1 MSHSALALKSFNNNG
16 FSKDRMLA
24 EQRRQKILELIQ
36 EEGSARVKALSE
48 TFSVTEPTIRQDLEK
63 LEADN
68 HIVREHGGA
77 HIKDISNKVRTLS
90 LHHMVNMNKKAAIG
104 AKAAEYIQEGDSII
118 LDAGSTTT
126 EIAKNMLEMKNIT
139 VVTNS
144 LNIAL
149 MLGGNPFIHIV
160 VTGGEFKAPT
170 LSLTGEKSAEFFD
183 QIYTS
188 KLFLAVGGVSLN
200 GGLTFPGFADIAV
213 KRAMVNSAEE
223 IYLVADSKK
232 IGKTMLASLGG
243 LDLIHHFIVDKEISP
258 EDKAAFEEKGVN
270 IILA

>member
-1 MSHSALALKSFNNNG
+1 
-16 FSKDRMLA
+16 MLA
-24 EQRRQKILELIQ
+24 EHRRQKILEMIQ

-48 TFSVTEPTIRQDLEK
+48 TFKVSEPTIRQDLEK

-68 HIVREHGGA
+68 HLVREHGGA
-77 HIKDISNKVRTLS
+77 HIKDISNQVKSLA

-126 EIAKNMLEMKNIT
+126 EIAKNLLEKKNIT
-139 VVTNS
+139 VVSNS

-149 MLGGNPFIHIV
+149 LLGSNPFINVI

-170 LSLTGEKSAEFFD
+170 LSLTGEKAAEFFR
-183 QIYTS
+183 QIHTS
-188 KLFLAVGGVSLN
+188 KLFLAVGAVSIN
-200 GGLTFPGFADIAV
+200 GGLTFPGFADIIV
-213 KRAMVNSAEE
+213 KRAMVNSADE
-223 IYLVADSKK
+223 IFLVADSKK

-243 LDLIHHFIVDKEISP
+243 LDLIDHFIVDSEISP
-258 EDKAAFEEKGVN
+258 EDQTALVERGVDL
-270 IILA
+270 ILA